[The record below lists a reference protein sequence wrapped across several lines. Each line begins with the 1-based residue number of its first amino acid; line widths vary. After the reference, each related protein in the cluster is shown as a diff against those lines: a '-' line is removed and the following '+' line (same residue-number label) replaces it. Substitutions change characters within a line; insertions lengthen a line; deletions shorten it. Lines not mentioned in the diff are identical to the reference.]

1 MNEGDYLDSADLM
14 ASEKPIFVTIKKV
27 INAGELK
34 NASGEPIKKPVLEFE
49 ETPKKLILCRT
60 NEKIIKS
67 VNGNIWTGK
76 KIGLEVRYLER
87 SFHERNVPCIRVSQT
102 PGKVLPFACR
112 KHYGQPKPFKD

>member
-1 MNEGDYLDSADLM
+1 MMQINHSFLDSAELM
-14 ASEKPIFVTIKKV
+14 AYDKPIFLTIKKI

-34 NASGEPIKKPVLEFE
+34 NASGEPINKLVLEFE

-60 NEKIIKS
+60 NEKIIRS
-67 VNGNIWTGK
+67 VNGKTWTGR

-102 PGKVLPFACR
+102 PNKPLPFSCR
-112 KHYGQPKPFKD
+112 KHYGSKRPF